1 MKYAMLVVAVMFA
14 LCAGTTFASDG
25 QISKSQLSEM
35 GIPGLQVMS
44 DVQGLEIRGMAARAW
59 GNAYAST
66 RFSSADA
73 HYSARG
79 RRLAG
84 GAALAV
90 ASGPRVTSWAVGA
103 SIAVSR

>member
-59 GNAYAST
+59 GNAYAAT

-73 HYSARG
+73 HYRARG
-79 RRLAG
+79 RRVAA

-90 ASGPRVTSWAVGA
+90 ASGPRVRVWAVGA

>member
-1 MKYAMLVVAVMFA
+1 MKYAMLVVAMMIA

-25 QISKSQLSEM
+25 QISKSQLSEL
-35 GIPGLQVMS
+35 GLSSMQAMS

-59 GNAYAST
+59 GNAYAAT

-73 HYSARG
+73 HYRAGG
-79 RRLAG
+79 RRLAA